1 MNPPNEFDPTRPQ
14 PQVTNAPAPAAAP
27 VNVAPQAAQAQPAA
41 RPMTDQEVRDY
52 VFRDCPEVSPGGRQ
66 LSPTA
71 LATKRKLIL
80 QPRMRTYVPFA
91 QGEQKGAYRPVI
103 INDLRL
109 EVPKG
114 KPVELPKSVAEILER
129 AMGLEVSVLQDNEH
143 NLANADAEKRK
154 ALGL

>member
-1 MNPPNEFDPTRPQ
+1 
-14 PQVTNAPAPAAAP
+14 
-27 VNVAPQAAQAQPAA
+27 
-41 RPMTDQEVRDY
+41 
-52 VFRDCPEVSPGGRQ
+52 
-66 LSPTA
+66 
-71 LATKRKLIL
+71 
-80 QPRMRTYVPFA
+80 MRTYVPFA